1 MPLPV
6 KRLDRDR
13 VDFSSHITEKEVE
26 QLVSDPDIRTLQ
38 CSSPVE
44 PYTWD
49 LLNQKLFSQR
59 PEIELRVYGFYSAV
73 CDLSF
78 VSRVGN
84 VRRFAADCLRQATG
98 VEHVAD
104 LKHLEELSIGIY
116 SLESFDFLKQ
126 LPNGIKSLSLA
137 ATKSKKPQLQSLSR
151 FQSLTRLYL
160 ERQQQGIEVL
170 SELKR
175 LEDLTLRSI
184 TTEGLDYISTLPR
197 LWSLDIKLGGIR
209 NLSAIGGKESIK
221 YLELWQIRG
230 LSDIGVIS
238 SLGGLQSLFLQ
249 SLINVTAI
257 PDLSKLCNLRRLHL
271 ENLKSLRDVSTIR
284 YAPALEEFLHISAQ
298 SVQPEMYKD
307 LMSMPSL
314 KYVHVGYGS
323 RKKNEEFNAL
333 VLWSGKQTGTSPEN
347 SRIQKHGRPRYGTN
361 LLSRQDLKPKTRPSL
376 DRTYHNRVSPFSR
389 YF

>member
-1 MPLPV
+1 MPLPA

-44 PYTWD
+44 PDTWD
-49 LLNQKLFSQR
+49 LLNRKLFSQR

-98 VEHVAD
+98 VEHISQ
-104 LKHLEELSIGIY
+104 LERLEELSIGIY
-116 SLESFDFLKQ
+116 SLDSFDFLMQ

-137 ATKSKKPQLQSLSR
+137 ATKSTKPQLQVLSR
-151 FQSLTRLYL
+151 FRSLTHLYL

-170 SELKR
+170 SELKG

-184 TTEGLDYISTLPR
+184 TTEGLDYISMLPR

-209 NLSAIGGKESIK
+209 NLSAIARKESIK

-230 LSDIGVIS
+230 LSDIGVLS

-257 PDLSKLCNLRRLHL
+257 PDLSKLYNLRRLHL
-271 ENLKSLRDVSTIR
+271 ENLKSLRDVSAICH
-284 YAPALEEFLHISAQ
+284 APALEEFLHISAQ
-298 SVQPEMYKD
+298 NIQPEMYKD

-314 KYVHVGYGS
+314 KYVDVGYRS
-323 RKKNEEFNAL
+323 RKKNEGFNAL
-333 VLWSGKQTGTSPEN
+333 VLWSGKQTGT
-347 SRIQKHGRPRYGTN
+347 
-361 LLSRQDLKPKTRPSL
+361 
-376 DRTYHNRVSPFSR
+376 NRHFAFR
-389 YF
+389 